1 MSEFREK
8 AGFDYYSRPQSGPEL
23 VIIEEAL
30 SISVVILHKK
40 VLIGFFVNT
49 PVELE
54 NGVEIEIPANPFD
67 QRQRP
72 SEFFFWCCFC
82 NSTLTVASVFQNVP
96 VVFAVYDR
104 NPEFRVHHQP
114 SVDDC

>member
-54 NGVEIEIPANPFD
+54 K
-67 QRQRP
+67 
-72 SEFFFWCCFC
+72 WC
-82 NSTLTVASVFQNVP
+82 
-96 VVFAVYDR
+96 
-104 NPEFRVHHQP
+104 
-114 SVDDC
+114 